1 MAITYKILKDH
12 VVITTEGDF
21 KSHDLNVKFG
31 ELVSDPKFTKGLN
44 LLVHDLSTSFVP
56 SSDEIENAAKFLE
69 SMLKNFA
76 PKIAVVVNKEVK
88 FGMGRML
95 ENFCEMRKISLRV
108 YKDIEEAQ
116 EWLQNSK

>member
-1 MAITYKILKDH
+1 MAITYKILKNQ
-12 VVITTEGDF
+12 VIITTKGDF
-21 KSHDLNVKFG
+21 TASDLDITFSD
-31 ELVSDPKFTKGLN
+31 LVSDPKFTKGLN

-56 SSDEIENAAKFLE
+56 SSDEIENAAKFLD

-108 YKDIEEAQ
+108 FKEIEEAQ
-116 EWLQNSK
+116 DWLQKS